1 MRTFFVILRRE
12 FAQLALTPA
21 MYCVLAV
28 LTALYSYAFY
38 GEAAATEQAQIQPLA
53 FLMGV
58 MALFL
63 VPVIAMRSFAGEK
76 AGGTLELLFTSPI
89 SPAAVVLGK
98 FAGCFL
104 FYLLSLLPYAGY
116 VAILAYYGTV
126 EWGALA
132 ATGVG
137 LAYR

>member
-1 MRTFFVILRRE
+1 MKTFLVILRRE

-38 GEAAATEQAQIQPLA
+38 GEAAASEQARIQPLA

-58 MALFL
+58 LAMFL
-63 VPVIAMRSFAGEK
+63 VPVITMRSFAGEK

-89 SPAAVVLGK
+89 PQGGGSTFPTR
-98 FAGCFL
+98 
-104 FYLLSLLPYAGY
+104 SSS
-116 VAILAYYGTV
+116 
-126 EWGALA
+126 
-132 ATGVG
+132 
-137 LAYR
+137 